1 MWFCPLVRD
10 QELVGSNPF
19 APTTF
24 LEDFVA
30 FSRWLFARPFQNLS
44 CFLYICT
51 GSSLT
56 KKFFRAQGRKFLC
69 DR

>member
-1 MWFCPLVRD
+1 MAGLRKSIPV
-10 QELVGSNPF
+10 
-19 APTTF
+19 AAMI

-30 FSRWLFARPFQNLS
+30 LSRRFFARPFQNLS

-56 KKFFRAQGRKFLC
+56 KEFFRAQGRDFLC

>member
-1 MWFCPLVRD
+1 MVRD
-10 QELVGSNPF
+10 QEVEGSNPV
-19 APTTF
+19 APTTS
-24 LEDFVA
+24 LENFVA

-44 CFLYICT
+44 RFLYICT

-56 KKFFRAQGRKFLC
+56 KEFFRAQGRKFLC

>member
-1 MWFCPLVRD
+1 MVRD
-10 QELVGSNPF
+10 QEVEGSNAF

-30 FSRWLFARPFQNLS
+30 FSRRLFARPFQNLS

-51 GSSLT
+51 DSSLA
-56 KKFFRAQGRKFLC
+56 KEFCRAQGRDFLC